1 MSIRP
6 RVNGIAAM
14 NQECGPIRV
23 LMADDHQVWRVGL
36 AEVFEAE
43 PDITVVGEATD
54 GQDAIKKALDLKPDV
69 VIMDLIMPQCDGMKA
84 AITIRRHLPDTKV
97 MMLTIS
103 ERDDHLFR
111 ALRFGAHGFISKDA
125 TVDEIVDAVRG
136 VASGK
141 VMLSPSFATKLVAE
155 LRDDSDQPTI
165 SKREMQVLQL
175 IGEGLTNN
183 QIAKR
188 LIISEG
194 TVRSYLHRAMEKLHL
209 KSRADAE
216 LYAIHHHLNHVNGKT
231 L

>member
-1 MSIRP
+1 
-6 RVNGIAAM
+6 M
-14 NQECGPIRV
+14 NQECAQIRV
-23 LMADDHQVWRVGL
+23 LMADDHQIWRVGL

-43 PDITVVGEATD
+43 PDITVVGEASD

-69 VIMDLIMPQCDGMKA
+69 VIMDLIMPRCDGMKA
-84 AITIRRHLPDTKV
+84 AISIRRHLPDTKV

-103 ERDDHLFR
+103 ERDDHLFG

-141 VMLSPSFATKLVAE
+141 VMLSPSFATKMVAW
-155 LRDDSDQPTI
+155 LRDDSNLPI
-165 SKREMQVLQL
+165 LSRREIQVIQL

-183 QIAKR
+183 QISQR

-194 TVRSYLHRAMEKLHL
+194 AVRCYLHRAMDKLHL
-209 KSRADAE
+209 RNRADAE
-216 LYAIHHHLNHVNGKT
+216 LYAIHHHFNDLNKNT
-231 L
+231 F